1 MTVQP
6 SAEQIRSGRIKLLA
20 MAIFFAIPVVA
31 GYVAY
36 FFDFV
41 PRGSGNYGTLLPT
54 RPLSDATL
62 RDADGRPFRVSELRG
77 KWLLVQFDSGACDA
91 YCERKLYFMRQVRK
105 ALGRD
110 TGRVER
116 LWMVTDDRV
125 TEPRLLEAF
134 EGTRRASAPAGG
146 FAAEFPAEVSRTD
159 HIYVVDPLGNLMMRF
174 PRDPDPSKMLKD
186 LQRLLKLSGIG

>member
-1 MTVQP
+1 MAIPPT
-6 SAEQIRSGRIKLLA
+6 ADQIRSGRIKLLA
-20 MAIFFAIPVVA
+20 MAVFFAIPVVA

-36 FFDFV
+36 FFDV
-41 PRGSGNYGTLLPT
+41 LPHGSGNYGTLLPT
-54 RPLSDATL
+54 RPLTDATL
-62 RDADGRPFRVSELRG
+62 RGADGRPFKVSELRG

-110 TGRVER
+110 TDRVER
-116 LWMVTDDRV
+116 LWMVTDDLV
-125 TEPRLLEAF
+125 PNPRLLEAF
-134 EGTRRASAPAGG
+134 EGTRRATAAGSG

-186 LQRLLKLSGIG
+186 VQRLLKLSGIG

>member
-54 RPLSDATL
+54 RPLSDA
-62 RDADGRPFRVSELRG
+62 PV
-77 KWLLVQFDSGACDA
+77 
-91 YCERKLYFMRQVRK
+91 
-105 ALGRD
+105 
-110 TGRVER
+110 
-116 LWMVTDDRV
+116 
-125 TEPRLLEAF
+125 P
-134 EGTRRASAPAGG
+134 
-146 FAAEFPAEVSRTD
+146 
-159 HIYVVDPLGNLMMRF
+159 
-174 PRDPDPSKMLKD
+174 
-186 LQRLLKLSGIG
+186 